1 MLVYPT
7 LVSNNPLRRSRASE
21 TLSRNSL
28 RVPWSWCSRANSS
41 GVSGGPGRSALFLF
55 FAFSA
60 KALCAGR
67 LLPSPAPTVPRAVF
81 LRRVSAAARAARP
94 TVPVFLQGQH
104 GSVDFRGL
112 RAARRLRP
120 RDPFRP
126 STPGPL
132 RRRWGSWAYV
142 RAYTAE
148 QSFLARAARPGPA
161 AGPAGRPQVAER
173 SRFSALAWTSPVHH
187 RRPHIQR
194 AARDHYCRRQRDG
207 EPSGLMHGI
216 NSSEFQ
222 GSEAPQR
229 GGRTGIVAFV
239 MSTV

>member
-126 STPGPL
+126 STPG
-132 RRRWGSWAYV
+132 RC
-142 RAYTAE
+142 
-148 QSFLARAARPGPA
+148 
-161 AGPAGRPQVAER
+161 AGDGEAGRTSER
-173 SRFSALAWTSPVHH
+173 TRQNRASSRVPPDPVPLPDPLGD
-187 RRPHIQR
+187 RRLP
-194 AARDHYCRRQRDG
+194 
-207 EPSGLMHGI
+207 
-216 NSSEFQ
+216 
-222 GSEAPQR
+222 SEAGSQR
-229 GGRTGIVAFV
+229 
-239 MSTV
+239 